1 MALAGLCGIQRGFLI
16 VVLPVLHKIGLGC
29 LVKII
34 EHQRHPLYGRQAASL
49 VRVEGWAGGA
59 AKKWRC
65 FGALKSRRHVM
76 AVRSPTAVPHLPPAD
91 RATARGDAAP
101 WTP

>member
-1 MALAGLCGIQRGFLI
+1 MALSGLRSIQRGFSI
-16 VVLPVLHKIGLGC
+16 MVLPVLHKIGLGR
-29 LVKII
+29 LGKII
-34 EHQRHPLYGRQAASL
+34 EHQRCPLYGRQAASL

-65 FGALKSRRHVM
+65 FGALKSRRHAM
-76 AVRSPTAVPHLPPAD
+76 KVRSPTAVPHRPPAD
-91 RATARGDAAP
+91 HAAIRDDAAP